1 MGSLR
6 MNFVLARGT
15 PLTWM
20 SSRPRDSL
28 RTISVEQMKK
38 ILAPFGATEVD
49 VYLVN
54 KRIFQTRKRSSTT
67 ESFRSLL
74 QPSNFAFS
82 LPVVE

>member
-1 MGSLR
+1 MTL
-6 MNFVLARGT
+6 VLARGDT
-15 PLTWM
+15 THLDVFETEGLIEN
-20 SSRPRDSL
+20 D
-28 RTISVEQMKK
+28 IGGQVKK

>member
-1 MGSLR
+1 
-6 MNFVLARGT
+6 
-15 PLTWM
+15 
-20 SSRPRDSL
+20 
-28 RTISVEQMKK
+28 MKK